1 MKCSEIVPYVM
12 EQIALRKQSP
22 HEPTVNAGGKAAPNR
37 TLKGK
42 KRPPHDGP
50 VWVTFELPQRKIL
63 MGSEQTSLK

>member
-1 MKCSEIVPYVM
+1 M
-12 EQIALRKQSP
+12 EQIALRKQSQQ
-22 HEPTVNAGGKAAPNR
+22 EPVVNAGGKAVANR

-42 KRPPHDGP
+42 KRKPYMKP